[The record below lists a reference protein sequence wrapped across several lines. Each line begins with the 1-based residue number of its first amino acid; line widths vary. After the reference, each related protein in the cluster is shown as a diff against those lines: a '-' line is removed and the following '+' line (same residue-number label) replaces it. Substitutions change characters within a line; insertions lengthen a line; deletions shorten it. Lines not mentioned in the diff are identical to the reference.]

1 MTRSLPLV
9 SICVPTYNSSRYL
22 RQTLDSLVAQSYG
35 NLEVIISDNASQDDS
50 VEIAQ
55 EYSRRYGF
63 RVLVN
68 ETNSGPFQNWNNL
81 IAEARGEYVAL
92 YHSDDIYEPDI
103 VHKCVG
109 LLESDPEL
117 GLVGTL
123 ATIVDENGV
132 KISATE
138 LPSGNGPGGRYRL
151 ADAFRAV
158 VRSGGSRY
166 FLVTPSVMVRRRLYD
181 ELGGFD
187 ISGRFGSA
195 GDYEM
200 WLRIAAHCPV
210 AVLPEYL
217 MKYRVHSAQG
227 SEQELRRNVALP
239 DILEVLAAHA
249 PAIQAGE
256 LLDEYCRYRARAI
269 FKTALKQ
276 NCRGEFERSR
286 ETAAQVGA
294 GRYRVAALGLMAASL
309 VRVNLALWPGRP
321 WPCRIAREK
330 A

>member
-22 RQTLDSLVAQSYG
+22 RQTLDSLVSQSYG

-68 ETNSGPFQNWNNL
+68 ETNSGPFQNWNKL
-81 IAEARGEYVAL
+81 IDEARGEYVAL
-92 YHSDDIYEPDI
+92 YHSDDVYGPDI
-103 VHKCVG
+103 VTKSVG

-117 GLVGTL
+117 GLVGSL
-123 ATIVDENGV
+123 AAIVDENGV
-132 KISATE
+132 QLSVTE
-138 LPSGNGPGGRYRL
+138 LPSVTVPEGRYRL

-158 VRSGGSRY
+158 LRSGGNRY
-166 FLVTPSVMVRRRLYD
+166 FLVTPSVMVRRRLYQ

-187 ISGRFGSA
+187 TSGRFGSA

-249 PAIQAGE
+249 PAIQAEE
-256 LLDEYCRYRARAI
+256 LLREYHLYRARAI

-276 NCRGEFERSR
+276 NCRGEFARSR
-286 ETAAQVGA
+286 ETAVQVDA
-294 GRYRVAALGLMAASL
+294 GHYRIAALGLVVASL
-309 VRVNLALWPGRP
+309 VRVNLGLWPGRP
-321 WPCRIAREK
+321 WPCRLTREK
-330 A
+330 P